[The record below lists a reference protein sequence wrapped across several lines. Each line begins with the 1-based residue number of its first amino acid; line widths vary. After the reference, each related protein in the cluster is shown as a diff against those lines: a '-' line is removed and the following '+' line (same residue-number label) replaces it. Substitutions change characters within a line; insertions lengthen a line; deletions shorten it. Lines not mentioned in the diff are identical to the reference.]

1 VHDKDFSF
9 NEILDD
15 IAVLMS
21 DSDEKIK
28 LTPTNINAAF
38 DQFISQVITTNKF
51 TAEELVNIFITVA
64 TDRKTKVFFNPNTS
78 QIKVN
83 DYTVSIN

>member
-1 VHDKDFSF
+1 MVVDLYNDIDINYYPHSVHDKDFSF

-51 TAEELVNIFITVA
+51 TAEELVDIFI
-64 TDRKTKVFFNPNTS
+64 RR
-78 QIKVN
+78 
-83 DYTVSIN
+83 